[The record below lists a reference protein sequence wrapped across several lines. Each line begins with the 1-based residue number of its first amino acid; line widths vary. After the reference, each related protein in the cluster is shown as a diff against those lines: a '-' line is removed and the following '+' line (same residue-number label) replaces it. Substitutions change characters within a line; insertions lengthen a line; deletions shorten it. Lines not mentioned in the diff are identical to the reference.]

1 MSLRSSFQ
9 EAQQATGEPQAT
21 LPSSSVCELSGLTAL
36 EITSGL
42 VQAVVVTDMLVLNG
56 WHLLPSLLN
65 AAGKREGRHA
75 QFSFLT
81 SGFFASSGTAGLWEQ
96 VFSFSGRQC
105 SPGEPNCFLSS
116 LTAGG
121 SLIWQVP
128 LMGVSHTCREE
139 GDRGVECWAPLL
151 GASQLQR
158 AQSSIPSERDGSR
171 EHIAYIHKKEI
182 WRI

>member
-65 AAGKREGRHA
+65 AAGKREGRHSSAFLPQDFLQA
-75 QFSFLT
+75 QALLA
-81 SGFFASSGTAGLWEQ
+81 SGNKCFPSQEGSAHLESQIAFF
-96 VFSFSGRQC
+96 
-105 SPGEPNCFLSS
+105 PHS
-116 LTAGG
+116 L
-121 SLIWQVP
+121 Q
-128 LMGVSHTCREE
+128 EE
-139 GDRGVECWAPLL
+139 A
-151 GASQLQR
+151 
-158 AQSSIPSERDGSR
+158 
-171 EHIAYIHKKEI
+171 
-182 WRI
+182 